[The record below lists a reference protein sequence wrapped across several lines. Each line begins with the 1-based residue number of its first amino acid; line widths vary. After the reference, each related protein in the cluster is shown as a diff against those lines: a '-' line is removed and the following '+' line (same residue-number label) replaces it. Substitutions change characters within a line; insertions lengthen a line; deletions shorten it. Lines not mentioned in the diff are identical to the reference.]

1 MDQNYSK
8 VLCDDEEGRGEQR
21 VVAEGGRMSQVADI
35 RKFHL
40 VSLVVE
46 PTGVAAAHILATAT
60 DEDRFIEI
68 AIAADAPNLIIV
80 EVDSLGEIEIRPL

>member
-8 VLCDDEEGRGEQR
+8 VLCDAEEASGERR
-21 VVAEGGRMSQVADI
+21 VVAEGGRMSQVSDI

-46 PTGVAAAHILATAT
+46 PTGVAAAHVLATET

-68 AIAADAPNLIIV
+68 AITVDAPNLIIV
-80 EVDSLGEIEIRPL
+80 EVDSVGEIEIRPL

>member
-1 MDQNYSK
+1 MTQNYSK
-8 VLCDDEEGRGEQR
+8 VFCDPEEARRERR
-21 VVAEGGRMSQVADI
+21 VVVEGGRMSQVSDV

-46 PTGVAAAHILATAT
+46 PTGVAAAHILTTET

-80 EVDSLGEIEIRPL
+80 EVDSVGEIEIRPL